1 MTRDLAKELYKFY
14 RSGYRKLRAVGQAN
28 VERVKNTDPQS
39 LESVLSEVIAG
50 RNWGKGVAEGN
61 LFSNWNEIV
70 GDEIAQHTTPISLV
84 DGRLTIQSSSSAWAT
99 QMRLMQDDLLKTI
112 SNSSPGALVES
123 LNVIGPHAPSWKRGL
138 RSIRGA
144 RGPRDTYG

>member
-14 RSGYRKLRAVGQAN
+14 RSGYRKLRTGGQAN

>member
-1 MTRDLAKELYKFY
+1 MKRDIAKELYKFY
-14 RSGYRKLRAVGQAN
+14 RSGFRKLKGSNQSV
-28 VERVKNTDPQS
+28 VEQVKLTDPQS
-39 LESVLSEVIAG
+39 LQSVLSEVIAG
-50 RNWGKGVAEGN
+50 RNWGQGVAEGN
-61 LFSNWNEIV
+61 LFSNWSEIV
-70 GDEIAQHTTPISLV
+70 GVEIAEHTTPISLV

-112 SNSSPGALVES
+112 SNSAPGALVEQ
-123 LNVIGPHAPSWKRGL
+123 LNMIGPRAPSWKRGI

>member
-1 MTRDLAKELYKFY
+1 MKRDIAKELYKFY
-14 RSGYRKLRAVGQAN
+14 KSGFRKLIAGNQGV
-28 VERVKNTDPQS
+28 VEQVKLTDPQS
-39 LESVLSEVIAG
+39 LQSVLSEVIAG
-50 RNWGKGVAEGN
+50 RNWGQGVAEGN
-61 LFSNWNEIV
+61 LFSNWSEIV
-70 GDEIAQHTTPISLV
+70 GVEIAEHTTPISLV

-112 SNSSPGALVES
+112 SNSAPGALVEQ
-123 LNVIGPHAPSWKRGL
+123 LNMIGPRAPSWKRGI

>member
-1 MTRDLAKELYKFY
+1 MKNDLAKELYKFY
-14 RSGYRKLRAVGQAN
+14 RSGFRKLRAGGQTSI
-28 VERVKNTDPQS
+28 ERSKNTDPQS
-39 LESVLSEVIAG
+39 LESVLSEVIVG
-50 RNWGKGVAEGN
+50 RNWGQGLAEGN
-61 LFSNWNEIV
+61 LFSNWQEIV
-70 GDEIAQHTTPISLV
+70 GVEIAQHTTPISLV

-112 SNSSPGALVES
+112 SNTAPGALVEK